1 MVVDLGQFGDVIS
14 FDISSMDNMNLR
26 PFASFVG
33 FNNYGESILLG
44 MAFMYDD
51 TLESFQ

>member
-26 PFASFVG
+26 PFASLSVLTIMGRAF
-33 FNNYGESILLG
+33 YWEWHLCMMIL
-44 MAFMYDD
+44 
-51 TLESFQ
+51 